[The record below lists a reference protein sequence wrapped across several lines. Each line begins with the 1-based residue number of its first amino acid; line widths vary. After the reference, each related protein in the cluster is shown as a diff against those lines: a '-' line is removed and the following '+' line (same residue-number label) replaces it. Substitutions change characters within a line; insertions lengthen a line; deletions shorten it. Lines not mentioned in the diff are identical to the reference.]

1 MSGDFGFTPGGDFT
15 SDPFAASANLPMI
28 ATQALRDSA
37 RNFLNTHSVIPVGT
51 ADLDSV
57 KDALDIANN
66 WLDSATI
73 FPTVSAP
80 ANVAWSRKDWLDSS
94 IPGWQKLV
102 EPLAEGMA
110 SALSELIGGMN
121 FGETGETGE
130 TDEASENIFPQ
141 EFPIPDSAIP
151 SFNALFGANP
161 MTTGAIMPMMRG
173 FMGAMIATQ
182 LGQSVGALAIRVT
195 GANDVALPLFKNCE
209 THLIPQNI
217 TAWGEGLDL
226 PTSEISIFLALRESA
241 AVRLFTHAPWL
252 STYMQDA
259 IAAYGRGI
267 KIDIEAIQR
276 QAEDAISSGAL
287 DIENTDSIN
296 LAITSGM
303 FMPEQSTQQAAALE
317 KLEMALALIEGWI
330 DHVVDLAAK
339 DRLPSLAALQE
350 VVRRS
355 RVTNSPTQQ
364 LFKSLLNLEVS
375 PRKMRETAHFWSE
388 LNRLAGSDGRD
399 HRWED
404 SALLPRSEDIADP
417 AAFLKSTTVP
427 DDLSGLI

>member
-51 ADLDSV
+51 ADLASV
-57 KDALDIANN
+57 RDALDIANN

-121 FGETGETGE
+121 FGETGET
-130 TDEASENIFPQ
+130 DEVSENIFPQ
-141 EFPIPDSAIP
+141 DFPIPDSAIP

-161 MTTGAIMPMMRG
+161 MTTSGIMPMMRG

-217 TAWGEGLDL
+217 TEWGEGLDL
-226 PTSEISIFLALRESA
+226 PKSEISIFLALRESA

-267 KIDIEAIQR
+267 KIDIDAIQR

-330 DHVVDLAAK
+330 DHVVDLAAQ

-388 LNRLAGSDGRD
+388 LNRLVGNDGRD

-404 SALLPRSEDIADP
+404 AALLPRSEDIADP

-427 DDLSGLI
+427 DDLRDLI

>member
-51 ADLDSV
+51 ADLASV
-57 KDALDIANN
+57 RDALDIANN

-121 FGETGETGE
+121 FGETGET
-130 TDEASENIFPQ
+130 DEVSKNIFPQ
-141 EFPIPDSAIP
+141 DFPIPDSAIP

-161 MTTGAIMPMMRG
+161 MTTGGIMPMMRG

-217 TAWGEGLDL
+217 TEWGEGLDL
-226 PTSEISIFLALRESA
+226 PKSEISIFLALRESA

-267 KIDIEAIQR
+267 KIDIDAIQR

-330 DHVVDLAAK
+330 DHVVDLAAQ

-388 LNRLAGSDGRD
+388 LNRLVGNDGRD

-404 SALLPRSEDIADP
+404 AALLPRSEDIADP

-427 DDLSGLI
+427 DDLRDLI

>member
-1 MSGDFGFTPGGDFT
+1 MSGNFGFTPGGDSSNF
-15 SDPFAASANLPMI
+15 SDPFSSLNNLPMI
-28 ATQALRDSA
+28 ATTALRDSA
-37 RNFLNTHSVIPVGT
+37 RNFLASHTVIPVGT
-51 ADLDSV
+51 QDADSIRES
-57 KDALDIANN
+57 LDIANT
-66 WLDSATI
+66 WLDNATV
-73 FPTVSAP
+73 FPSLTSP
-80 ANVAWSRKDWLDSS
+80 RDLAWSRRDWLDST
-94 IPGWQKLV
+94 ITGWQKLV

-110 SALSELIGGMN
+110 SALSELMAGMSFGG
-121 FGETGETGE
+121 
-130 TDEASENIFPQ
+130 DENDPSN
-141 EFPIPDSAIP
+141 PIPEEAIP
-151 SFNALFGANP
+151 AFHSIMGGNP
-161 MTTGAIMPMMRG
+161 LTAGGIMPMMRG

-195 GANDVALPLFKNCE
+195 GANDVALPLFVKCE

-217 TAWGEGLDL
+217 AAWGEGLDL
-226 PTSEISIFLALRESA
+226 PSSEISIFLALRESA
-241 AVRLFTHAPWL
+241 ATRLFTHAPWL
-252 STYMQDA
+252 SQYMQDL

-276 QAEDAISSGAL
+276 QAEEAISSGAL
-287 DIENTDSIN
+287 DIENADSIN
-296 LAITSGM
+296 LAITNGM
-303 FMPEQSTQQAAALE
+303 FIPEQSPQQAAALE

-330 DHVVDLAAK
+330 DHVVALAAH

-364 LFKSLLNLEVS
+364 LFKTLLNLEVS
-375 PRKMRETAHFWSE
+375 PRKMRETAKFWMQ
-388 LNRLAGSDGRD
+388 LHDLAGLDGRD

-404 SALLPRSEDIADP
+404 SALLPTSFDLADP

>member
-1 MSGDFGFTPGGDFT
+1 MSGDFGFTPSGDFG
-15 SDPFAASANLPMI
+15 SNPFAASANLPMI

-51 ADLDSV
+51 ADN
-57 KDALDIANN
+57 DAIRGSLDIANN

-73 FPTVSAP
+73 FPAVSAP

-121 FGETGETGE
+121 FGES
-130 TDEASENIFPQ
+130 DESGENISP
-141 EFPIPDSAIP
+141 EDFPIPDSAIP
-151 SFNALFGANP
+151 SFNAIFGANP
-161 MTTGAIMPMMRG
+161 MTTGGIMPMMRG

-195 GANDVALPLFKNCE
+195 GANDVALPLFTQCE

-226 PTSEISIFLALRESA
+226 PASEISIFLALRESA

-267 KIDIEAIQR
+267 KIDIDAIQR
-276 QAEDAISSGAL
+276 QAEDAMASGAL
-287 DIENTDSIN
+287 DIENADSIN

-303 FMPEQSTQQAAALE
+303 FLPEQSTQQAAALE
-317 KLEMALALIEGWI
+317 TLEMALALIEGWI

-388 LNRLAGSDGRD
+388 LHKLVDSEGRD
-399 HRWED
+399 YRWED
-404 SALLPRSEDIADP
+404 SALLPRSEDIGDP
-417 AAFLKSTTVP
+417 AGFLKSTTVP

>member
-1 MSGDFGFTPGGDFT
+1 MSGNFGFTPGGDSSNF
-15 SDPFAASANLPMI
+15 SDPFSSLNNLPMI
-28 ATQALRDSA
+28 ATTALRDSA
-37 RNFLNTHSVIPVGT
+37 RNFLASHTVIPVGT
-51 ADLDSV
+51 LDADSIRES
-57 KDALDIANN
+57 LDIATT
-66 WLDSATI
+66 WLDNATV
-73 FPTVSAP
+73 FPSLTSP
-80 ANVAWSRKDWLDSS
+80 RDLAWSRRDWLDST
-94 IPGWQKLV
+94 ITGWQKLV

-110 SALSELIGGMN
+110 SALSELMAGMSFGG
-121 FGETGETGE
+121 
-130 TDEASENIFPQ
+130 DENDPSN
-141 EFPIPDSAIP
+141 PIPEEAIP
-151 SFNALFGANP
+151 AFHSIMGGNP
-161 MTTGAIMPMMRG
+161 LTAGGIMPMMRG

-195 GANDVALPLFKNCE
+195 GANDVALPLFVKCE

-226 PTSEISIFLALRESA
+226 PSSEISIFLALRESA
-241 AVRLFTHAPWL
+241 ATRLFTHAPWL
-252 STYMQDA
+252 SQYMQDL

-276 QAEDAISSGAL
+276 QAEEAISSGAL
-287 DIENTDSIN
+287 DIENADSIN
-296 LAITSGM
+296 LAITNGM
-303 FMPEQSTQQAAALE
+303 FIPEQSPQQAAALE

-330 DHVVDLAAK
+330 DHVVALAAH

-364 LFKSLLNLEVS
+364 LFKTLLNLEVS
-375 PRKMRETAHFWSE
+375 PRKMRETAKFWMQ
-388 LNRLAGSDGRD
+388 LHDLAGLDGRD

-404 SALLPRSEDIADP
+404 SALLPTSFDLADP

>member
-51 ADLDSV
+51 ADLASV
-57 KDALDIANN
+57 RDALDIANN

-121 FGETGETGE
+121 FVETGE
-130 TDEASENIFPQ
+130 TDEVSENIFPQ
-141 EFPIPDSAIP
+141 DFPIPDSAIP

-161 MTTGAIMPMMRG
+161 MTTGGIMPMMRG

-217 TAWGEGLDL
+217 TEWGEGLDL
-226 PTSEISIFLALRESA
+226 PKSEISIFLALRESA

-267 KIDIEAIQR
+267 KIDIDAIQR

-330 DHVVDLAAK
+330 DHVVDLAAQ

-388 LNRLAGSDGRD
+388 LNRLVGNDGRD

-404 SALLPRSEDIADP
+404 AALLPRSEDIADP

-427 DDLSGLI
+427 DDLRDLI

>member
-51 ADLDSV
+51 ADLASV
-57 KDALDIANN
+57 RDALDIANN

-121 FGETGETGE
+121 FGETGET
-130 TDEASENIFPQ
+130 DEVSENIFPQ
-141 EFPIPDSAIP
+141 DFPIPDSAIP

-161 MTTGAIMPMMRG
+161 MTTGGIMPMMRG

-217 TAWGEGLDL
+217 TEWGEGLDL
-226 PTSEISIFLALRESA
+226 PKSEISIFLALRESA

-267 KIDIEAIQR
+267 KIDIDAIQR

-330 DHVVDLAAK
+330 DHVVDLAAQ

-388 LNRLAGSDGRD
+388 LNRLVGNDGRD

-404 SALLPRSEDIADP
+404 AALLPRSEDIADP

-427 DDLSGLI
+427 DDLRDLI

>member
-51 ADLDSV
+51 ADLASV
-57 KDALDIANN
+57 RDALDIANN

-121 FGETGETGE
+121 FVENGE
-130 TDEASENIFPQ
+130 TDEVSENIFPQ
-141 EFPIPDSAIP
+141 DFPIPDSAIP

-161 MTTGAIMPMMRG
+161 MTTGGIMPMMRG

-217 TAWGEGLDL
+217 TEWGEGLDL
-226 PTSEISIFLALRESA
+226 PKSEISIFLALRESA

-267 KIDIEAIQR
+267 KIDIDAIQR

-330 DHVVDLAAK
+330 DHVVDLAAQ

-388 LNRLAGSDGRD
+388 LNRLVGNDGRD

-404 SALLPRSEDIADP
+404 AALLPRSEDIADP

-427 DDLSGLI
+427 DDLRDLI